1 MDVIIASGRML
12 PMQETQHD
20 VVRRA
25 FGQQAARFGEQG
37 STLSNQAYL
46 HWIVQQLDL
55 QPRFEVLDVAAGT
68 GHLSRAIAPHV
79 TRVVAL
85 DLTAEMLAEGQRE
98 AEQQGLTNVA
108 YEQGEAERL
117 PYPND
122 TFDLVAT
129 RFSLHHFA
137 DPRSP
142 FQEMV
147 RVCRRGGRVAVIDLT
162 SPDDPAVAATYNH
175 LERLRDPS
183 HTRAL
188 TVDELRRLMRET
200 GLTLIRTAPRDVEV
214 QLDRWLDFTHT
225 APDARQTI
233 REALIQDLQGL
244 KTSGMRPYWRGQELN
259 FLHAWLIVVG
269 VK

>member
-1 MDVIIASGRML
+1 
-12 PMQETQHD
+12 MQETQHD

-46 HWIVQQLDL
+46 QWIVQQLDL

-79 TRVVAL
+79 KRVIAI
-85 DLTAEMLAEGQRE
+85 DLTDEMLAEGRRE
-98 AEQQGLTNVA
+98 AAQQGLTNVIF
-108 YEQGEAERL
+108 ERGEAECLR
-117 PYPND
+117 YPND
-122 TFDLVAT
+122 AFDLVAT

-137 DPRSP
+137 DPRVP
-142 FQEMV
+142 LQEMV
-147 RVCRRGGRVAVIDLT
+147 RVCRRGGSVAVVDLV

-188 TVDELRRLMRET
+188 SADDLQRLMRET
-200 GLTLIRTAPRDVEV
+200 GLNLVHTAPRDVEV
-214 QLDRWLDFTHT
+214 HLERWLDFTHT
-225 APDARQTI
+225 APEARQTI
-233 REALIQDLQGL
+233 RQALTRDLQGL
-244 KTSGMRPYWRGQELN
+244 KTSGMRPYWREQELN
-259 FLHAWLIVVG
+259 FLHAWLIAVG